1 MNQENRS
8 DPMVEIFPR
17 ITKCTFHKYGASG
30 SIQKHDALC
39 VLALNILNEKIY
51 IFLWFWFILLAVLSA
66 CAIIYSALVVMLPT
80 TREAIIKRRFRN
92 GTTNEVEGLISN
104 IQVKEMKII
113 LFYFILFWAF
123 KWNFSNR
130 FCLGFILGRLETFCY
145 FTCSAKISVWMHL
158 RIYYVSYAI
167 VWVHRHHRHHHPWKW
182 HMKWHHSTVRHLKM
196 KKKRWHSKTGTT
208 NC

>member
-8 DPMVEIFPR
+8 DPMLEVFPR

-51 IFLWFWFILLAVLSA
+51 IFLWFWFIILAVLSA
-66 CAIIYSALVVMLPT
+66 CAILYSALVVMLPT

-104 IQVKEMKII
+104 IQVMKYAK
-113 LFYFILFWAF
+113 LKCCFF
-123 KWNFSNR
+123 FSRLIERMFFLITGWR
-130 FCLGFILGRLETFCY
+130 FLTPSFAWTKYKCECILGNIT
-145 FTCSAKISVWMHL
+145 
-158 RIYYVSYAI
+158 
-167 VWVHRHHRHHHPWKW
+167 
-182 HMKWHHSTVRHLKM
+182 
-196 KKKRWHSKTGTT
+196 
-208 NC
+208 

>member
-104 IQVKEMKII
+104 IQVNRPKTIT
-113 LFYFILFWAF
+113 LFQNRMEIFQFRVSCLWIAGWRLFATSFTRPKYQCECIFGDITWAMQSPEFIDPIRTITHGNVPRNGTVLQF
-123 KWNFSNR
+123 
-130 FCLGFILGRLETFCY
+130 GT
-145 FTCSAKISVWMHL
+145 
-158 RIYYVSYAI
+158 
-167 VWVHRHHRHHHPWKW
+167 WKW
-182 HMKWHHSTVRHLKM
+182 EGNDDIV
-196 KKKRWHSKTGTT
+196 KRRSD
-208 NC
+208 

>member
-8 DPMVEIFPR
+8 DPMLEVFPR

-51 IFLWFWFILLAVLSA
+51 IFLWFWFIILALLSA

-104 IQVKEMKII
+104 IQV
-113 LFYFILFWAF
+113 LY
-123 KWNFSNR
+123 
-130 FCLGFILGRLETFCY
+130 
-145 FTCSAKISVWMHL
+145 
-158 RIYYVSYAI
+158 
-167 VWVHRHHRHHHPWKW
+167 
-182 HMKWHHSTVRHLKM
+182 M
-196 KKKRWHSKTGTT
+196 KKHI
-208 NC
+208 NP

>member
-8 DPMVEIFPR
+8 DPMLEVFPR

-51 IFLWFWFILLAVLSA
+51 IFLWFWFIILAVLSA
-66 CAIIYSALVVMLPT
+66 CAILYSALVVMLPT

-104 IQVKEMKII
+104 IQVMICKAQV
-113 LFYFILFWAF
+113 LFFFVFFPKLIERMFFFLFTGW
-123 KWNFSNR
+123 R
-130 FCLGFILGRLETFCY
+130 FLTPSFAWTEYKCECVLGNIT
-145 FTCSAKISVWMHL
+145 
-158 RIYYVSYAI
+158 
-167 VWVHRHHRHHHPWKW
+167 
-182 HMKWHHSTVRHLKM
+182 
-196 KKKRWHSKTGTT
+196 
-208 NC
+208 

>member
-1 MNQENRS
+1 MIFFLFMQIKIQQMNQENRS

-51 IFLWFWFILLAVLSA
+51 IFLWFWLLLLAVLSA

-104 IQVKEMKII
+104 IQVNKVEIKLHFFLSRSI
-113 LFYFILFWAF
+113 
-123 KWNFSNR
+123 
-130 FCLGFILGRLETFCY
+130 E
-145 FTCSAKISVWMHL
+145 
-158 RIYYVSYAI
+158 
-167 VWVHRHHRHHHPWKW
+167 
-182 HMKWHHSTVRHLKM
+182 
-196 KKKRWHSKTGTT
+196 
-208 NC
+208 

>member
-51 IFLWFWFILLAVLSA
+51 IFLWFWLLLLAVLSA

-104 IQVKEMKII
+104 IQVNKVEIKLHFFLSRSI
-113 LFYFILFWAF
+113 
-123 KWNFSNR
+123 
-130 FCLGFILGRLETFCY
+130 E
-145 FTCSAKISVWMHL
+145 
-158 RIYYVSYAI
+158 
-167 VWVHRHHRHHHPWKW
+167 
-182 HMKWHHSTVRHLKM
+182 
-196 KKKRWHSKTGTT
+196 
-208 NC
+208 